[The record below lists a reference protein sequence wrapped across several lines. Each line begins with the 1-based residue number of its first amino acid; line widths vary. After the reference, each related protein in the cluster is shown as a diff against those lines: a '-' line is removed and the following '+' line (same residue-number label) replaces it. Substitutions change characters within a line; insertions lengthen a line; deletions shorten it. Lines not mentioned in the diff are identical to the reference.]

1 MGHSAPLLEGSEI
14 SVHRRPVSMT
24 SFQLASSIQ
33 MLRVICTG
41 VRDLLVL
48 QTLLLVLR
56 TGAFSLRRSASP
68 NGSLHPPPLCFTT
81 LDTNASISPPL
92 VPLDP
97 LDSLGRAADEQ

>member
-68 NGSLHPPPLCFTT
+68 NGSLHPPPLFYHFGHKRFHFTSFGALRSFRFT
-81 LDTNASISPPL
+81 RESS
-92 VPLDP
+92 
-97 LDSLGRAADEQ
+97 R